1 MSDRPSET
9 FTRYMATHLQ
19 LQLAD
24 DELPILE
31 EVVQANE
38 EYLVT
43 VDAATRTPSE
53 DPLGFMRSVHTWR
66 QTHEQ

>member
-1 MSDRPSET
+1 LSDQLPQD

-24 DELPILE
+24 DELSVLE

-38 EYLVT
+38 EYLVI
-43 VDAATRTPSE
+43 VDAAPRTPSE
-53 DPLGFMRSVHTWR
+53 DPLGFMRSVQTWR
-66 QTHEQ
+66 QTDER